1 MAGGITITARYTIAS
16 DGCGARAEPDDES
29 RPPPLPGIPAKA
41 AGPEAPGGVRRGIP
55 SGSNPRRAD
64 ILRGLLR
71 GPIG

>member
-41 AGPEAPGGVRRGIP
+41 AGPEGPERSVAESP